1 MSAFNLQCSIL
12 CLTELVMFDLEVTT
26 SVCQAVLTSQHL
38 FVLIPMDVEAACDL
52 ELLTLHF

>member
-1 MSAFNLQCSIL
+1 MPAFNLQCSIL

-26 SVCQAVLTSQHL
+26 SVCQAILTSQDW
-38 FVLIPMDVEAACDL
+38 FVLIPMDVEAGCEL